1 MSLDSEIAQAME
13 LFSDLDEVSA
23 RRMFG
28 GAGLYKEGVMFA
40 LLAYEAV
47 WLRAD
52 PEFAMD
58 LEAEGSAGR
67 FETERD
73 GRSSHLPYWRLP
85 EAALDDPEAAAA
97 LARRAWG
104 IAARLKAA
112 PAPSRAKKFP
122 QAKGDSA

>member
-1 MSLDSEIAQAME
+1 MSLDSEIARALE
-13 LFSDLDEVSA
+13 LFADLDGVSA

-40 LLAYEAV
+40 LLAHEAV

-67 FETERD
+67 FETEK
-73 GRSSHLPYWRLP
+73 GGGASHLPYWRLP

-97 LARRAWG
+97 LARRAWSV
-104 IAARLKAA
+104 AVRLKTA
-112 PAPSRAKKFP
+112 APSRAKKFP
-122 QAKGDSA
+122 QAKGDPA